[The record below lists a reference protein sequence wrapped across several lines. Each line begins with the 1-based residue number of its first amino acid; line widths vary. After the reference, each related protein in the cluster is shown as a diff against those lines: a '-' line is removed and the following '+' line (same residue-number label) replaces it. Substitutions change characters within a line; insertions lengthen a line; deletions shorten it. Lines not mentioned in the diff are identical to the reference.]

1 VFFRYIA
8 HKKDN
13 KYQIERIYLLEDG
26 TMAEFWLANKLRRRL
41 KNTEDELMFQIKDLK
56 TPPEGDNELPL
67 KGVLF
72 P

>member
-1 VFFRYIA
+1 M
-8 HKKDN
+8 
-13 KYQIERIYLLEDG
+13 LEDG

-41 KNTEDELMFQIKDLK
+41 KNTEDDLRFQIKDLK

-67 KGVLF
+67 KGTLF